1 MTSEEKKD
9 LLNQLNVKHASSLC
23 CHFTLLNQQLSKER
37 SRLMAEWA
45 SWEEQVR
52 LVQAENEKLEK
63 EVVEVPE
70 DPPLELVI
78 SIRYLRTDI
87 ASESVTV
94 DTSWYNK
101 QQKNSHTTY
110 NLRCRRQRQSWKEA
124 NSDSDGDDGCHKK
137 PLKRRLKKR
146 KKRLSTDDEDSSWSD
161 EECEKKETMKFAPK
175 KAEVVLTKPLPGL
188 PTFKPLNDSW
198 VDMYAP
204 RQPDHILGNQAAIQV
219 ICQWLADWKEGHSG
233 NYSNSKLQRRREEQS
248 DYIILEDDQDE
259 SKEEDASTV
268 LLVRGSVGCGK
279 TSAIYA
285 CANQLGYK
293 VAVLFTSCIVCVC
306 VCMFVCLSV
315 YVSLCVSACV
325 YMPVCMYVL
334 VCACNYLGTISSYC
348 FRYLS

>member
-1 MTSEEKKD
+1 MTSEEKED

-23 CHFTLLNQQLSKER
+23 YHFTLLNQQLSKER

-70 DPPLELVI
+70 DPPLELVV

-94 DTSWYNK
+94 DTGWYNK

-110 NLRCRRQRQSWKEA
+110 NLRCRRQQQSWKEA
-124 NSDSDGDDGCHKK
+124 ISDSDGDDGFHKK
-137 PLKRRLKKR
+137 PSLQKRRLKKR
-146 KKRLSTDDEDSSWSD
+146 KKRLSCFITDDEDSSWSD
-161 EECEKKETMKFAPK
+161 EECEKKETTKFAPK
-175 KAEVVLTKPLPGL
+175 KAKVVLTKPLPGL

-204 RQPDHILGNQAAIQV
+204 RQPDHVLGNQAAIQV
-219 ICQWLADWKEGHSG
+219 MYQWLADWKEGHSG
-233 NYSNSKLQRRREEQS
+233 NYSNSKLQRRREEKS
-248 DYIILEDDQDE
+248 DCIIVEDDQDE

-293 VAVLFTSCIVCVC
+293 VAVLFTSCIVCLSVC
-306 VCMFVCLSV
+306 LCMFVCLYVCV
-315 YVSLCVSACV
+315 YVCVC
-325 YMPVCMYVL
+325 VCM
-334 VCACNYLGTISSYC
+334 
-348 FRYLS
+348 